1 MELSHL
7 TYFSHSDSNTIEGK
21 VERFFSIRQN
31 PTTFKPIIRNLA
43 LCVAKVTSND
53 IVPLDWE
60 LVKLCLFVCVR
71 TQRRN
76 FRAAEVV
83 AYYYKLRQEKEIG
96 LRFWLRGH
104 KIVHVCRDLQI
115 NLPRSFGHPAAV
127 VEAQQPWPLQST
139 VYCCC
144 SRCKT
149 FAKKWDNDA
158 HYQSQLLL
166 RNSKFI
172 TENQLVIIKKVKK
185 SLNDVCHISSDR
197 SNFKWGYL
205 SFHKGA
211 NRGFQYLP

>member
-1 MELSHL
+1 MSE
-7 TYFSHSDSNTIEGK
+7 TE
-21 VERFFSIRQN
+21 
-31 PTTFKPIIRNLA
+31 
-43 LCVAKVTSND
+43 
-53 IVPLDWE
+53 
-60 LVKLCLFVCVR
+60 
-71 TQRRN
+71 RRN
-76 FRAAEVV
+76 FRAAE
-83 AYYYKLRQEKEIG
+83 AYYKLRQEKEIG

-149 FAKKWDNDA
+149 FAKNWDNDA
-158 HYQSQLLL
+158 GTLPISTYAQLLL
-166 RNSKFI
+166 RNSKFM

-197 SNFKWGYL
+197 SDFKWGYL
-205 SFHKGA
+205 SVSQGGRLEVFRISLKVWGTVLLHSGLSKHRKVMIIFCWIP
-211 NRGFQYLP
+211 NS